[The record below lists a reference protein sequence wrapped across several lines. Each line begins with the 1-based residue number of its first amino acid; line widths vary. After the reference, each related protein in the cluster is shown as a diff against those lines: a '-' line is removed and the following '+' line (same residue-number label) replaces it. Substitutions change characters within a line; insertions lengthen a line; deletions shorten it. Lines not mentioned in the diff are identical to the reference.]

1 MNVPRSV
8 DTSNLS
14 SVTSFRC
21 PAQHKWSED
30 SLADFNNEWISLFS
44 PLPLASSFT
53 LISCFTS
60 LWLLALS
67 FTSTVSQISRSSVSW
82 SAEAAV
88 KKMHCDTFQKPGTVT
103 LNQGLRRLQASYWP
117 SMPVPEEPQ
126 NFDSLMGFVMPM
138 GFHLVHGWEEKT
150 KINHTSKDGV
160 HQFGEK
166 EKWPRPWL
174 ILGICQLR
182 VLQDPCQTGFWSVS
196 YLFVEDGKT
205 V

>member
-1 MNVPRSV
+1 MNGF
-8 DTSNLS
+8 LS
-14 SVTSFRC
+14 
-21 PAQHKWSED
+21 P
-30 SLADFNNEWISLFS
+30 S

-67 FTSTVSQISRSSVSW
+67 FTSTVSQTFRSSVSW

-103 LNQGLRRLQASYWP
+103 LNQGLWYLQASLTGHRCQCQRSPKTLTASWALWCPWGSTWY
-117 SMPVPEEPQ
+117 MAEKR
-126 NFDSLMGFVMPM
+126 
-138 GFHLVHGWEEKT
+138 KT

-174 ILGICQLR
+174 ILGIYQLR
-182 VLQDPCQTGFWSVS
+182 ALQDPWQTGFWSVFIFICRRWENS
-196 YLFVEDGKT
+196 LAGGLFSLSLSLNH
-205 V
+205 